1 MSGTDLSA
9 RLACVQR
16 TWTPQQRLHVGNVA
30 WAGARADGSRV
41 PDATLEWGDP
51 LVGFADVWQSGI
63 GDEPA
68 EASLHLAH
76 DAGGARRAEAVD
88 ELLHVAPRVM
98 VEVSRADTALVA
110 ALVEAWPS
118 LGRRAWF
125 VQLWRNLTDL
135 SDLAA
140 HGVADGYAIRHVR
153 HDELVERVEVHR
165 RCWAPARIK
174 AMLGLPLAAVEPGSS
189 YSIDIHRTVMGSP
202 VYRDELDMVAVAAD
216 GSFAAY
222 GLGWLDVD
230 SGCVLFEPVGTD
242 PDHTRRG
249 LARALCAEILRAARD
264 LGATQAIVGPRGD
277 SRYPVPRRAYA
288 GLGMR
293 EAGQFV
299 SMTTPPRD

>member
-1 MSGTDLSA
+1 MSASDLSA

-30 WAGARADGSRV
+30 WVGARADGSRV
-41 PDATLEWGDP
+41 PDAALEWGDP
-51 LVGFADVWQSGI
+51 LEGFADVWQSDV

-68 EASLHLAH
+68 EASLHVAP
-76 DAGGARRAEAVD
+76 DAGIARRAGTVD
-88 ELLHVAPRVM
+88 ELLHVAPRVT

-110 ALVEAWPS
+110 ALVKRGFRWAEGP
-118 LGRRAWF
+118 WF

-135 SDLAA
+135 SDLTA
-140 HGVADGYAIRHVR
+140 HAVADGYSIRPVR
-153 HDELVERVEVHR
+153 QNELAERVDVHR

-174 AMLGLPLAAVEPGSS
+174 AMLGLPVAEAEPASS
-189 YSIDIHRTVMGSP
+189 YSIDIHRAVMGSP
-202 VYRDELDMVAVAAD
+202 VYQGELDMVAVAAD
-216 GSFAAY
+216 GSLAAY

-242 PDHTRRG
+242 PDHTKRG

-264 LGATQAIVGPRGD
+264 LGAIQAIVGPRGD
-277 SRYPVPRRAYA
+277 SRYPVPRRTYA

-293 EAGQFV
+293 EVGQFV
-299 SMTTPPRD
+299 SLTTPL